1 MTSTPKRRGYLFNGP
16 APHLVVSSSFT
27 VKESPVLVRTA
38 MQNKDLVSL
47 QVTKDGTT
55 VDVYRNGEKIIL
67 DGDERMQHIE
77 FLPGVYSFTTPA
89 DSATVLWFEE
99 ISNFDVSFN
108 ENGAVQ

>member
-27 VKESPVLVRTA
+27 VKESPVLVRIYSSIS
-38 MQNKDLVSL
+38 DPVDL

-55 VDVYRNGEKIIL
+55 VDVYRNGEKIVL
-67 DGDERMQHIE
+67 DGDTRMQYIE
-77 FLPGVYSFTTPA
+77 FLPGVYSFTTPE

-99 ISNFDVSFN
+99 ISDFNVSFN